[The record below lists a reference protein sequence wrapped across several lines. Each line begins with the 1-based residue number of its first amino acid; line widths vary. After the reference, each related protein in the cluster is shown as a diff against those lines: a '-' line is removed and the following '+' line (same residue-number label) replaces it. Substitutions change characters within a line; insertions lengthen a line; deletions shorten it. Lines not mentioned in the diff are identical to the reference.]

1 MATNG
6 APGGDDSTNR
16 AHWSVGMCNRFRRGL
31 MVKLEDLTLGLEAI
45 ALMTQIIC
53 GGLLTPLS
61 KE

>member
-1 MATNG
+1 
-6 APGGDDSTNR
+6 
-16 AHWSVGMCNRFRRGL
+16 